1 VCLVYQQIK
10 GKPLSAATIR
20 TGPDYIEV
28 PFVATHE
35 SKRGRGFG
43 RCVVEAIE
51 DVARALNIPRMLLCS
66 TCETSV
72 SQTWKHLGFH
82 ETNEQ
87 QLAGWNVEDSDLVH
101 MQNTLQV
108 CCLGGSESACRGG
121 CCWADCW
128 QIVASFGKG
137 MAAATSVCCHPGIPV
152 VAACLNCLVLQLP
165 CCEWIMSHLPQH
177 GQFNVTMNLTS
188 CCRSNLSCL
197 VQKCIHKT
205 LRSTATPGHCNTSIC
220 QCTH

>member
-1 VCLVYQQIK
+1 VRQQVK

-51 DVARALNIPRMLLCS
+51 DVARALNIPRLLLCS

-72 SQTWKHLGFH
+72 SNTWKHLGFF
-82 ETNEQ
+82 ETTEE

-108 CCLGGSESACRGG
+108 GG
-121 CCWADCW
+121 
-128 QIVASFGKG
+128 
-137 MAAATSVCCHPGIPV
+137 
-152 VAACLNCLVLQLP
+152 QLAK
-165 CCEWIMSHLPQH
+165 
-177 GQFNVTMNLTS
+177 
-188 CCRSNLSCL
+188 R
-197 VQKCIHKT
+197 
-205 LRSTATPGHCNTSIC
+205 
-220 QCTH
+220 

>member
-1 VCLVYQQIK
+1 MK

-51 DVARALNIPRMLLCS
+51 DVARALNIPRLLLCS

-72 SQTWKHLGFH
+72 SSTWKHLGFH

-108 CCLGGSESACRGG
+108 GLSWLVRWLVEGSAG
-121 CCWADCW
+121 D
-128 QIVASFGKG
+128 
-137 MAAATSVCCHPGIPV
+137 
-152 VAACLNCLVLQLP
+152 
-165 CCEWIMSHLPQH
+165 
-177 GQFNVTMNLTS
+177 
-188 CCRSNLSCL
+188 
-197 VQKCIHKT
+197 
-205 LRSTATPGHCNTSIC
+205 
-220 QCTH
+220 